1 MNNNLHTYTGGLLIG
16 ALFVLSAYAAQTYTA
31 ELEELLKGYA
41 MIGPIAYV
49 SLAALSVVL
58 APLNTLFLIPMA
70 SMLWGPFWAA
80 VLSVAGWTMGSVA
93 AYALARRY
101 GKPFVARFVDVQKVE
116 RIEKKL
122 PAHHLFWW
130 VVAMRMVVSVDVLS
144 YLLGLTITMSYLR
157 YTIATLIGVTPFA
170 FVFAYAS
177 ALPLPY
183 MLAATSLALLATGS
197 GAYALLRSK

>member
-1 MNNNLHTYTGGLLIG
+1 M
-16 ALFVLSAYAAQTYTA
+16 
-31 ELEELLKGYA
+31 
-41 MIGPIAYV
+41 
-49 SLAALSVVL
+49 
-58 APLNTLFLIPMA
+58 
-70 SMLWGPFWAA
+70 
-80 VLSVAGWTMGSVA
+80 
-93 AYALARRY
+93 
-101 GKPFVARFVDVQKVE
+101 DVQIVE

-183 MLAATSLALLATGS
+183 MLVAIVLALLATGS
-197 GAYALLRSK
+197 GAYALLRGK